1 MQDKLP
7 RVITPYS
14 LYYNIAEQ
22 GMTNVKVLFSCQT
35 QRPVVLKA
43 NPSVTSWD

>member
-7 RVITPYS
+7 SVTASYS
-14 LYYNIAEQ
+14 CIIISEE

-43 NPSVTSWD
+43 NLSVTRRD